1 MLSVFRAKSGH
12 KFVKKLVHQNILVMK
27 NNVMQLFSLT
37 ALLLLTCS
45 FTQVPVATGTPLAS
59 VETVDDASFGG
70 AFLLFAGK
78 FGGEITKN
86 EIEKATQ
93 TNLQVD
99 GCARGSRIF
108 EYTIYITKNGQTS
121 KLSNKSNALTSE
133 MRDKLKSLSKGDSFE
148 FKDSKAYLPD
158 GKEVVNVHGK
168 KFMVV

>member
-1 MLSVFRAKSGH
+1 
-12 KFVKKLVHQNILVMK
+12 MK
-27 NNVMQLFSLT
+27 NNALQLFSLT

-45 FTQVPVATGTPLAS
+45 FKQSPSTTATLSPGM
-59 VETVDDASFGG
+59 ETAVDADFGG

-86 EIEKATQ
+86 EIVTASKSD
-93 TNLQVD
+93 LQVD

-108 EYTIYITKNGQTS
+108 EYTIYITKGGQTS
-121 KLSNKSNALTSE
+121 KLSNKSNTLTGE
-133 MRDKLKSLSKGDSFE
+133 IKDKLKALSKGDTFE

-168 KFMVV
+168 QFKVV